1 MIPTEEMKLK
11 ECKNCK
17 MAKDRCEELKYRIY
31 QLSNEIANIRQ
42 DSEKKEKAWKT
53 NKVII
58 TIAVIITIINIAI
71 HFLR

>member
-42 DSEKKEKAWKT
+42 DNGEKEKNWKA

-58 TIAVIITIINIAI
+58 IAVIITIINIAI